1 MIENKYTSWLEELFQ
16 KGENPYLQ
24 NHEALIYLKNIQ
36 SWYNAAIKAGV
47 GASGV
52 GTVAAPPMAL
62 IGGLFS
68 LTVLELSLRVDRLVS
83 VIEELLKINEITV
96 TPSVRTG
103 EGIIDLFVM
112 MPDRRCFALAL
123 KSNKNSRVKW
133 REDQQEFFTITPR
146 KNKAARVKKWSDLI
160 KTGQDLNIR
169 TLSLKQEKSYLLKG
183 SKNIITK
190 AIILTS
196 KTQVD
201 SSNDPA
207 LFVDFGQTTALRVH
221 AGSYIYVLEQA
232 KILNFL
238 APVKKS

>member
-24 NHEALIYLKNIQ
+24 NHEALIYLKKIQ
-36 SWYNAAIKAGV
+36 SWYNAAITAGV
-47 GASGV
+47 GTSSV
-52 GTVAAPPMAL
+52 GAVAAPPIGL
-62 IGGLFS
+62 VGGLFS
-68 LTVLELSLRVDRLVS
+68 LTVIELSLRVDRLVS
-83 VIEELLKINEITV
+83 VIEELLKIAGITV
-96 TPSVRTG
+96 TPSVKTG

-112 MPDRRCFALAL
+112 MPDRRSFALAL
-123 KSNKNSRVKW
+123 KSNKNSRVIW
-133 REDQQEFFTITPR
+133 REHQQEFFTITPR

-160 KTGQDLNIR
+160 KTGQNLNIR

-190 AIILTS
+190 AIVLTS

-201 SSNDPA
+201 PSNDPA

-232 KILNFL
+232 KILDFL
-238 APVKKS
+238 APVEKS